1 MAVHVLADTNVL
13 IGLLNG
19 QIHPHQLKRFARFS
33 VSTLTVMELVALSGM
48 SRTEEIRVLNLVRA
62 LNVIPLDTAIAVRAG
77 RLARTRT
84 RDRID
89 LLIAATALEHQI
101 PVLTKN
107 VRDFRRIPGL
117 EVLADLT
124 A

>member
-1 MAVHVLADTNVL
+1 
-13 IGLLNG
+13 
-19 QIHPHQLKRFARFS
+19 
-33 VSTLTVMELVALSGM
+33 MELVALSGM